1 MGLLLQLIGI
11 IISLVSVVFSII
23 AIVNGTRPTIALI
36 FVIVGASLVR
46 IGRKI
51 HNDDRKS

>member
-36 FVIVGASLVR
+36 FVIVGGSLVR